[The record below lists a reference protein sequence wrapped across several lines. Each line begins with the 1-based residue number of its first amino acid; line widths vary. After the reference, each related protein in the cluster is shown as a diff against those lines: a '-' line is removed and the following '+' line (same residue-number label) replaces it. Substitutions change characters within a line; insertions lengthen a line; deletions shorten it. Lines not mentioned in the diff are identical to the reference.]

1 VRVLLV
7 HPGPHFSVSDVHDGL
22 QKGLIANGV
31 ETASL
36 NLHDRL
42 DFYSGAHLKK
52 GRKWVKAFEREDA
65 IQVANQGLLSAC
77 YQFWPDIVVVMSGFF
92 ILPATWGILA
102 KRPHHVVLWCTES
115 PYEDD
120 RQARQ
125 ARYVDSVIMN
135 DPTNLGSMRTV
146 NPRTWHLGHAYDP
159 AVHHPGSGRPELAC
173 DFGFVGTGFDSRIEF
188 FESVDWTG
196 IDARFGGNWTQC
208 EEGSPIIERL
218 LHPSEHC
225 MDNAETA
232 DLYRSAKIGANVYR
246 KEHSDGAHAA
256 GWAIG
261 PREVELAACG
271 SFFLREPRA
280 EGDALFPSL
289 PTFTEPGDFGDK
301 VRWWLRN
308 PELREEAADTARAA
322 VADRTFTNTAAKFL
336 QLVDGAGKSA
346 IAA

>member
-1 VRVLLV
+1 M
-7 HPGPHFSVSDVHDGL
+7 
-22 QKGLIANGV
+22 QKGLVANGV
-31 ETASL
+31 QVASL

-42 DFYSGAHLKK
+42 DFYAGAHVKK
-52 GRKWVKAFEREDA
+52 GRRWVKALEREDA
-65 IQVANQGLLSAC
+65 IRIANQGLLAAC
-77 YQFWPDIVVVMSGFF
+77 YQYWPDVVVVMSGFF
-92 ILPATWGILA
+92 ITPETWGILA

-120 RQARQ
+120 RQAQ
-125 ARYVDSVIMN
+125 PARYVDSVILN
-135 DPTNLGSMRTV
+135 DPTNLEQMRAV

-159 AVHHPGSGRPELAC
+159 DVHHPGPAVADLVC
-173 DFGFVGTGFDSRIEF
+173 DFGFCGTGFDSRVEF
-188 FESVDWTG
+188 FEAVDWSG
-196 IDARFGGNWTQC
+196 IDARFGGNWTLT
-208 EEGSPIIERL
+208 EAGSSIRDRL
-218 LHPSEHC
+218 LHPVGHC
-225 MDNAETA
+225 MDNADTA
-232 DLYRSAKIGANVYR
+232 RLYRSARVGANLYR
-246 KEHSDGAHAA
+246 KEHSDGGHAD

-280 EGDALFPSL
+280 EGDALFPQL

-301 VRWWLRN
+301 VRWWLRH

-336 QLVDGAGKSA
+336 RLVDGAGKS